1 LKDMKFSYGQLRA
14 ILGLALEN
22 GTVRLRLEDF
32 LTGKL
37 VNLNEMEL
45 LELVRESGVDLELLH
60 ILTGSDP
67 ATLDAVDALET
78 VAAFFAYWRASKPKL
93 DGWLGSLGF
102 AVTSATTPSRGS
114 K

>member
-1 LKDMKFSYGQLRA
+1 MKLTYSQLRA

-22 GTVRLRLEDF
+22 EKIKARFEDV

-45 LELVRESGVDLELLH
+45 LELLRESGVDLELLR

-67 ATLDAVDALET
+67 AEIDAVEALET
-78 VAAFFAYWRASKPKL
+78 IAAFFAYWRASKPRL
-93 DGWLGSLGF
+93 QGWLGSLGF
-102 AVTSATTPSRGS
+102 AVSSVTTPSRGS

>member
-1 LKDMKFSYGQLRA
+1 MKLCYGQLRA

-22 GTVRLRLEDF
+22 GRIKARFEDF

-37 VNLNEMEL
+37 VNLSELEL
-45 LELVRESGVDLELLH
+45 LELVRESEVDLELLR

-67 ATLDAVDALET
+67 AEIDAVEALET
-78 VAAFFAYWRASKPKL
+78 IAVFFAYWRASKPRL
-93 DGWLGSLGF
+93 QGWLGSLGF
-102 AVTSATTPSRGS
+102 AVEGKTTTSRGS

>member
-1 LKDMKFSYGQLRA
+1 MKLTYGQLRT

-37 VNLNEMEL
+37 VNLNELEL
-45 LELVRESGVDLELLH
+45 LELVRESGVDLELLR
-60 ILTGSDP
+60 ILTGTDP
-67 ATLDAVDALET
+67 TTLDAVEALET
-78 VAAFFAYWRASKPKL
+78 IAAFFAYWWASKPRL

-102 AVTSATTPSRGS
+102 AVSAATTPSRGS

>member
-1 LKDMKFSYGQLRA
+1 MKLTYGQLRV

-22 GTVRLRLEDF
+22 EKIRARFEDF

-37 VNLNEMEL
+37 ENLNELEL
-45 LELVRESGVDLELLH
+45 LELVRESEVDIEFLR

-67 ATLDAVDALET
+67 TTLDAVEAMET
-78 VAAFFAYWRASKPKL
+78 IAAFFAYWRASKPRL

-102 AVTSATTPSRGS
+102 AVASSTTPSRGS